1 MVSLSD
7 TWPLKIR
14 PTHVYLQKQKRLC
27 NLDMNHSLL
36 FLRRKW
42 GVFVVSPSDDMYY
55 RWLFVIAIAVLY
67 NWILIV
73 AR

>member
-1 MVSLSD
+1 M
-7 TWPLKIR
+7 KIR
-14 PTHVYLQKQKRLC
+14 PTHVYLQKQKKICVTLF
-27 NLDMNHSLL
+27 DMNLSLL
-36 FLRRKW
+36 FLRNKW

>member
-1 MVSLSD
+1 MALED
-7 TWPLKIR
+7 Q
-14 PTHVYLQKQKRLC
+14 THPCLPAETKKDLCKRF
-27 NLDMNHSLL
+27 DMNLSLL
-36 FLRRKW
+36 FLRNKW